1 MFDICSVWNPLT
13 PWSMVDCSTSVPM
26 MIAHCTVDRTAHVT
40 RSRDQTLFWA
50 VFEGSRRTNKKR
62 FPPGNL
68 SLIQILVLVFKR
80 YVVIQYVCSLL
91 CRLIIPFFLRL
102 TVSLTI
108 INMPLTFIF
117 KWKKIFLELLFILGF
132 KKQIWKWYINSFFLK
147 QIMDWWKII
156 KGLFLV
162 SLSLLSEC
170 KRFEFSRAGGGG
182 GYSDPSDTIFQNYAY
197 NYYENYFFRIQTLWF
212 SFIFHIEEILY
223 SSLACAETDNDVIYM

>member
-26 MIAHCTVDRTAHVT
+26 MIAHCTVDLTAHVT

-68 SLIQILVLVFKR
+68 SLFQILVLVFKR

-91 CRLIIPFFLRL
+91 CRLRGGGVFG
-102 TVSLTI
+102 SLWHH
-108 INMPLTFIF
+108 L
-117 KWKKIFLELLFILGF
+117 LELCIQLLWKLF
-132 KKQIWKWYINSFFLK
+132 
-147 QIMDWWKII
+147 
-156 KGLFLV
+156 
-162 SLSLLSEC
+162 
-170 KRFEFSRAGGGG
+170 
-182 GYSDPSDTIFQNYAY
+182 
-197 NYYENYFFRIQTLWF
+197 FFRIQTLWF

-223 SSLACAETDNDVIYM
+223 SSLACAETDNDEIYM